1 MLPNQAMGYHPYDAT
16 HVITQL
22 QILMFA
28 ALAFVLQN
36 LKGKYPAEVPSVNLD
51 VDWLYRRIGR
61 GFIGFTKIFWNG
73 LNQQVHALFMGELV
87 RRVNEFT
94 KSGQV
99 QVLEF
104 ISDPLH
110 SLGLLGK
117 DSRTKVKFRLSKR
130 ARLGVH
136 PVGLTAFF
144 STLFLLG
151 FLLMMLS

>member
-73 LNQQVHALFMGELV
+73 
-87 RRVNEFT
+87 
-94 KSGQV
+94 
-99 QVLEF
+99 
-104 ISDPLH
+104 
-110 SLGLLGK
+110 
-117 DSRTKVKFRLSKR
+117 
-130 ARLGVH
+130 
-136 PVGLTAFF
+136 PVSYTHLTLP
-144 STLFLLG
+144 TNREV
-151 FLLMMLS
+151 